1 VEEELP
7 KAKKVEEESKPIDS
21 KQVEDWIRQIGEK
34 VAKTGFPICPYVKKS
49 IQQKSIQ
56 IQPAR
61 HNVLD
66 QCLQYCD
73 LFGTLGLDAVVIY
86 FNYPI
91 SEKKLSNLARRVH
104 KLRSHFAVLYDHPKN
119 KGLHKGIQF
128 SFQKAPLLIMQEYRK
143 LKNAQTQL
151 KKTDYYRAWGLED
164 DQDMFI

>member
-1 VEEELP
+1 VAESLP

-34 VAKTGFPICPYVKKS
+34 VEKTGHPICPYAKKS

-56 IQPAR
+56 IQNAR

-73 LFGTLGLDAVVIY
+73 LFGALGLDAVVIY

-104 KLRSHFAVLYDHPKN
+104 RLRSNFAVLYDHPKN

-143 LKNAQTQL
+143 LKHAQTQL
-151 KKTDYYRAWGLED
+151 KKTDYYRAWGLEH